1 MLRDWND
8 LSDELQATL
17 TREALRRAA
26 ETIAD
31 QAETLAAEME
41 CGLITD
47 EGGVEA
53 LRLLAAVVRFAD
65 TDRYG
70 PAGHA

>member
-8 LSDELQATL
+8 LSDELQMTL

-31 QAETLAAEME
+31 QAEMLATEME
-41 CGLITD
+41 CGIVAD
-47 EGGVEA
+47 EGGIEA
-53 LRLLAAVVRFAD
+53 LRLLAAIVRFAD

>member
-1 MLRDWND
+1 MLRDWNQ
-8 LSDELQATL
+8 LTDEMQLAL
-17 TREALRRAA
+17 TRQALQRAA
-26 ETIAD
+26 ETIAS
-31 QAETLAAEME
+31 QAEMLAGEMD
-41 CGLITD
+41 CGAIED
-47 EGGVEA
+47 QGGAEA

>member
-1 MLRDWND
+1 MLRDWNE

-31 QAETLAAEME
+31 QAEMLAAEME
-41 CGLITD
+41 RGLISD